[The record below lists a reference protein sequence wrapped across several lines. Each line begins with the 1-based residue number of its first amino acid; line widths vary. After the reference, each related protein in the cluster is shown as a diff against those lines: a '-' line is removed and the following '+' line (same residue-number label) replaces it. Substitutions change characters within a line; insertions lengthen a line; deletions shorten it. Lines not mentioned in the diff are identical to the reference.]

1 MKKLAPKKQWESAD
15 FEKAFLPGLAIDS
28 VIFGFHDNKMMVL
41 LLQYKNTNSYALPGG
56 FIYKDEHVNEAA
68 KRILQDRTSLTNIY
82 LEQFY
87 LFGDQNRQDDSMA
100 TIMKARGMK
109 PTKDHFLLK
118 RFVSVGYYALVD
130 YTKAIPTNDEMS
142 DDCGW
147 YDITKVPPM
156 IQDHKKIIQK
166 ALEVLRND
174 FNKKL
179 VGFKLLGDRFTMA
192 ELQKLYETILGVKY
206 RRTSFQRMM
215 LNLNILKQIDIKKTG
230 AAHKAPYIYTFK
242 NTHNQLK

>member
-1 MKKLAPKKQWESAD
+1 MKIKTPKTEWDSAE

-41 LLQYKNTNSYALPGG
+41 LLQYKNTNNYALPGG

-68 KRILQDRTSLTNIY
+68 KRILKDRTSLSNIY

-87 LFGDQNRQDDSMA
+87 LFGDHNRQDNSMA

-109 PTKDHFLLK
+109 PNKDHFLLQ
-118 RFVSVGYYALVD
+118 RFVSMGFYALVD
-130 YTKAIPTNDEMS
+130 YTKAIPTKDELS
-142 DDCGW
+142 DDCEW
-147 YDITKVPPM
+147 HDINKIPHL

-166 ALEVLRND
+166 ALDTLRSD

-179 VGFKLLGDRFTMA
+179 IGFKLLGERFTMN
-192 ELQKLYETILGVKY
+192 ELQSLYETILGIKY
-206 RRTSFQRMM
+206 RRTSFQRMI
-215 LNLNILKQIDIKKTG
+215 LNLDILKQVAVKRTG
-230 AAHKAPYIYTFK
+230 AAHKAPYLYSFK
-242 NTHNQLK
+242 KEK

>member
-1 MKKLAPKKQWESAD
+1 MKKQAPKKQWESAE

-41 LLQYKNTNSYALPGG
+41 LLQYKNTNSFALPGG
-56 FIYKDEHVNEAA
+56 FIFKQEDVNAA
-68 KRILQDRTSLTNIY
+68 ARRILQDRTSLSNIY

-87 LFGDQNRQDDSMA
+87 LFGDFERKDNSME

-109 PTKDHFLLK
+109 LSKNHFLLN

-130 YTKAIPTNDEMS
+130 YTKAIPTRDEMS

-147 YDITKVPPM
+147 YDLNKIPPM
-156 IQDHKKIIQK
+156 IQDHKKIIHK
-166 ALEVLRND
+166 ALETLRED

-179 VGFKLLGDRFTMA
+179 IGFKLLGDKFTMS
-192 ELQKLYETILGVKY
+192 ELQKLYETILAVKY
-206 RRTSFQRMM
+206 RRTSFQRMI
-215 LNLNILKQIDIKKTG
+215 LNLKILKQVDIKKTG
-230 AAHKAPYIYTFK
+230 AAHKAPYLYTFK
-242 NTHNQLK
+242 KEK